1 MIKPEIKKRDV
12 MDINMS
18 VALKLIAVEGLD
30 NVGKGAIIGDT
41 IKRLKERY
49 PDEVFHIV
57 PFPNKENE
65 LTKLAFS
72 RNNDNIAYFTMLASN
87 LITFKEQVLPLLRKG
102 EWVITDRYLWS
113 NIVYQ
118 SMGLLN
124 RIGVLDK
131 VIETKDDTFLSDNL
145 ARMIMYYTQVLS
157 QMADMNGRLIGN
169 MMVKPF
175 EKHYQDEE
183 ASITGDIVLEA
194 EDSISLLPYLKL
206 DGLDI
211 GVVYL
216 PWLCFHISAP
226 FDRREQWMQ
235 KEMEM
240 MNKPLIK
247 EDHLSLKY
255 HAEYE
260 AAFDTAF
267 IYLPTVKLIELDNHG
282 SLDEITLSMYNLI
295 SQHIREVNK
304 P

>member
-49 PDEVFHIV
+49 PDEVFHVV
-57 PFPNKENE
+57 PFPNKENK

-72 RNNDNIAYFTMLASN
+72 RNNDNIAYFAMLSSN

-102 EWVITDRYLWS
+102 EWVIVDRYLWS

-118 SMGLLN
+118 TMGLLN
-124 RIGVLDK
+124 RIGILDK
-131 VIETKDDTFLSDNL
+131 IIDTKDDAFLSDTL
-145 ARMIMYYTQVLS
+145 ASMVLYYTQVLDQLS
-157 QMADMNGRLIGN
+157 DMNGRLIGN
-169 MMVKPF
+169 MMIKPF
-175 EKHYQDEE
+175 EKHHQDEE
-183 ASITGDIVLEA
+183 ASITGGIVLEA
-194 EDSISLLPYLKL
+194 EDSVSLLPYLKL

-211 GVVYL
+211 GMVYL
-216 PWLCFHISAP
+216 PWLCFNITAP
-226 FDRREQWMQ
+226 FDRREEWMQ
-235 KEMEM
+235 KEMELA
-240 MNKPLIK
+240 NKSLIQ

-267 IYLPTVKLIELDNHG
+267 TYLPTVKLIELDNHG
-282 SLDEITLSMYNLI
+282 SLDEITLSMYNII

>member
-18 VALKLIAVEGLD
+18 VALKLIAIEGLD

-49 PDEVFHIV
+49 PDEVFHVV

-65 LTKLAFS
+65 LTKLAFF

-87 LITFKEQVLPLLRKG
+87 LITFKEQVLPLLKKG

-145 ARMIMYYTQVLS
+145 ARMIMYYTQVLG
-157 QMADMNGRLIGN
+157 QMADMNGKLIGS
-169 MMVKPF
+169 MIQQSFKKPL
-175 EKHYQDEE
+175 QDKEE
-183 ASITGDIVLEA
+183 SVTSDMQLEA
-194 EDSISLLPYLKL
+194 VDSISLLPYANL

-216 PWLCFHISAP
+216 PWLCFHITAP

-267 IYLPTVKLIELDNHG
+267 TYLPTVKLIELDNHG

-304 P
+304 V